1 MLTFQKYLIYWFF
14 GLFTSF
20 QHFLHMFS
28 LFDICWQSILCFVTK
43 ERGGSRTCRE
53 GFESKP
59 LDGNTHSSWRID
71 SVAVSLFVS
80 SDRGS
85 HSDDLLLSAPTGR
98 VAVEKPEWQPRV
110 YQTVLMESFRFLICQ
125 KVKGERGRILEK
137 FDFAHFSRATTL
149 ACRVFVQEILGT
161 PQFRIYASLEFTQPD
176 LTQPES
182 LISPNENCNH
192 HYHKLNA
199 TSTFQSYESLNLSLN
214 KEYTPHPLKNISGL
228 SLSPSNHF
236 FLPHIFSHCK

>member
-1 MLTFQKYLIYWFF
+1 
-14 GLFTSF
+14 
-20 QHFLHMFS
+20 MFS

-80 SDRGS
+80 SDRSS
-85 HSDDLLLSAPTGR
+85 HSDDVLLSAPTGR

-199 TSTFQSYESLNLSLN
+199 TFFFPIYFPIVSETSQTPVNAIRVHCMGVIWTLNLIYIMFGLLAN
-214 KEYTPHPLKNISGL
+214 QILKTCLCFPTQLVVPMIVQG
-228 SLSPSNHF
+228 
-236 FLPHIFSHCK
+236 